1 MLFVN
6 SSVILDVIT
15 ADPHWAAWRA
25 TQLAHALLE
34 STGLITRDERRYRQA
49 FPGLKLILP

>member
-15 ADPHWAAWRA
+15 ADPNWAAWRA
-25 TQLAHALLE
+25 TQLAQALLE
-34 STGLITRDERRYRQA
+34 STGVLTRDERRYLQA
-49 FPGLKLILP
+49 FPGLR